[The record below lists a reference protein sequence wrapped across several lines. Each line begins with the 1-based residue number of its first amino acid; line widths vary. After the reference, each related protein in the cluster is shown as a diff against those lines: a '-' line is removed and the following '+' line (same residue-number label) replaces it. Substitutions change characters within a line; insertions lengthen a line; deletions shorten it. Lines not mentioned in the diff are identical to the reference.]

1 MDEQRIPVIEEQA
14 RIDKQVVE
22 RSVVKINTFIKERQE
37 TVSTALLHEEVDI
50 ERVPMNVQVSAM
62 PEVRFEGEVIIIPVV
77 EERVVVSKRL
87 ILTEELRVNRKLVE
101 KITDLPVTLRSTEV
115 SVHREGSSAG
125 EPHPQPSKRR

>member
-22 RSVVKINTFIKERQE
+22 RGVVKINTFIKERQE

-77 EERVVVSKRL
+77 EEQVVVSKRL

-101 KITDLPVTLRSTEV
+101 KITDLPV
-115 SVHREGSSAG
+115 
-125 EPHPQPSKRR
+125 

>member
-22 RSVVKINTFIKERQE
+22 RSVVKINTFIKERNE

-50 ERVPMNVQVSAM
+50 QRVPMNVQVSAM

-77 EERVVVSKRL
+77 EEQVVVSKRL

-101 KITDLPVTLRSTEV
+101 QITDIPVSLRSTEV
-115 SVHREGSSAG
+115 SVHRERSSAD
-125 EPHPQPSKRR
+125 EQHPKS